1 MPFLLLALPF
11 LELMTLIELG
21 SAIGSFNTIAYVIL
35 TAILGTALLKR
46 QGIAI
51 LQKMHQARASA
62 LGASQQ
68 WFRDEFAISLSA
80 MLLMIPGLVTDLLA
94 LIVAIGPLRR
104 SCLQIFGFAP
114 TTPPPEPSRP
124 RDRQILEGEYEV
136 KESSKEP

>member
-68 WFRDEFAISLSA
+68 WFRDEFAIALSA

-104 SCLQIFGFAP
+104 NCLQILVLRP
-114 TTPPPEPSRP
+114 QHRRRSP
-124 RDRQILEGEYEV
+124 RDPVIDRF
-136 KESSKEP
+136 